1 MAYNKQTWRNN
12 ELPVIGQTPIN
23 AARLNHMEQGI
34 LDAHTGNLTTQE
46 RNKLAG
52 VEAGATVNSSD
63 ADLRNRATHTGIRPM
78 SSVDGLEGA
87 LSSKANA
94 ADVMTASER
103 TKLTGIE
110 DGATKN
116 VPATDADV
124 AAGTDEVSY
133 ITPKQ
138 LKTQIDNNPGPQGP
152 EGPQGPAGTG
162 VTILGSFDSPSELPP
177 TGDNGDAYL
186 VQGDLYVWAGTEWD
200 NVGTIQGPEGSPGDD
215 GVGINRIDVS
225 YVVSSASVT
234 TAPTSGWVTTLPTV
248 PKGQKLWTRMV
259 SVLTNGN
266 QTTAY
271 TSAVQGADGAPGS
284 AGVGVSNITKAY
296 NISAGGVTP
305 PESGWQPLPV
315 APTNDRPYMWTRN
328 TLSLTNGNTSN
339 SFSCARS
346 GTDGAPGQPGTNGVG
361 ISTATTAYQL
371 SASGTTAPT
380 GTWSSTPLV
389 QTSAL
394 PFLWAR
400 TTTRYTDSSETL
412 SYSVSRRGED
422 APEVG
427 NATTTVAGLVALADA
442 VDVVAG
448 TPGKAVT
455 TDVLKST
462 LDALP
467 VGEGEGNTISVAFTG
482 SWPAERPTQSAD
494 AVVLC
499 LDPTGTAEPPAWF
512 IEGKDTFA
520 GPTSA
525 TAQIYELAV
534 RDGWTAMFDP
544 AMATIVDG
552 EIVIPDLLGNLA
564 DPFKGQSGQ
573 GVINENGYGALA
585 SLTGTSVS
593 RLINGVHDG
602 VTPLHMMVAT
612 EFIPGPVEQAFFN
625 GGFDTNI
632 NPDITTYQRVHV
644 PGGSANLWVGRSG
657 ADGTVRGKEITPGKH
672 IFDVTWEGSDELFRV
687 DGQYIQRLYTRVAAR
702 TYNLRIGRNA
712 RAGQESTL
720 WQGGIGVILMRRDR
734 DEVAI
739 RRMRDLLIELGHI
752 EREKP
757 RFMPAPRICVLDR
770 QGVVRIAKGDVDS
783 VPDASFLSLTKGW
796 NLLTLLLIMGITPD
810 RQNEDLLDSTTVTI
824 EAGDFLWGVPSGTP
838 AGRFRVGDVVTLRE
852 LAYAAAVP
860 SDNDAP
866 LALARFGGAML
877 PGTDDPKARF
887 VGRMMELADS
897 WGWTRHRVEVPG
909 GGGFASAR
917 DAADLMFRI
926 ADHPVARE
934 IYGAWEH
941 DIVVQGGP
949 APRQWSEVKGLSWTP
964 GLRSEILVSKTGG
977 DGVEISHV
985 AGVWRDPSTGEE
997 FAIAVMGINRQDPG
1011 WRYQSPVVEATSRTD
1026 DWQSALEALRTG
1038 CAWINSSE
1046 NYRSGAV
1053 TRRTGK
1059 YDVTSLFTGAVRGTA
1074 TFGEPGIFL
1083 EVVGEHVHLS
1093 FYRVEV
1099 PGITFIS
1106 SEFIK
1111 DGLRPQNDEPGF
1123 LMRGDKAFPVLVR
1136 ASGSV
1141 VVDGG
1146 DVNYPPEPTTG
1157 RKYIHGKLIWPRR
1170 AYRASYPR
1178 LPGVP
1183 FETYV
1188 RTSSEEGGD

>member
-1 MAYNKQTWRNN
+1 
-12 ELPVIGQTPIN
+12 
-23 AARLNHMEQGI
+23 
-34 LDAHTGNLTTQE
+34 
-46 RNKLAG
+46 
-52 VEAGATVNSSD
+52 
-63 ADLRNRATHTGIRPM
+63 
-78 SSVDGLEGA
+78 
-87 LSSKANA
+87 
-94 ADVMTASER
+94 
-103 TKLTGIE
+103 
-110 DGATKN
+110 
-116 VPATDADV
+116 
-124 AAGTDEVSY
+124 
-133 ITPKQ
+133 
-138 LKTQIDNNPGPQGP
+138 
-152 EGPQGPAGTG
+152 
-162 VTILGSFDSPSELPP
+162 
-177 TGDNGDAYL
+177 
-186 VQGDLYVWAGTEWD
+186 
-200 NVGTIQGPEGSPGDD
+200 
-215 GVGINRIDVS
+215 
-225 YVVSSASVT
+225 
-234 TAPTSGWVTTLPTV
+234 
-248 PKGQKLWTRMV
+248 
-259 SVLTNGN
+259 
-266 QTTAY
+266 
-271 TSAVQGADGAPGS
+271 
-284 AGVGVSNITKAY
+284 
-296 NISAGGVTP
+296 
-305 PESGWQPLPV
+305 
-315 APTNDRPYMWTRN
+315 
-328 TLSLTNGNTSN
+328 
-339 SFSCARS
+339 
-346 GTDGAPGQPGTNGVG
+346 
-361 ISTATTAYQL
+361 
-371 SASGTTAPT
+371 
-380 GTWSSTPLV
+380 
-389 QTSAL
+389 
-394 PFLWAR
+394 
-400 TTTRYTDSSETL
+400 
-412 SYSVSRRGED
+412 
-422 APEVG
+422 
-427 NATTTVAGLVALADA
+427 
-442 VDVVAG
+442 
-448 TPGKAVT
+448 
-455 TDVLKST
+455 
-462 LDALP
+462 
-467 VGEGEGNTISVAFTG
+467 
-482 SWPAERPTQSAD
+482 
-494 AVVLC
+494 
-499 LDPTGTAEPPAWF
+499 
-512 IEGKDTFA
+512 
-520 GPTSA
+520 
-525 TAQIYELAV
+525 
-534 RDGWTAMFDP
+534 
-544 AMATIVDG
+544 
-552 EIVIPDLLGNLA
+552 
-564 DPFKGQSGQ
+564 
-573 GVINENGYGALA
+573 
-585 SLTGTSVS
+585 
-593 RLINGVHDG
+593 
-602 VTPLHMMVAT
+602 
-612 EFIPGPVEQAFFN
+612 
-625 GGFDTNI
+625 
-632 NPDITTYQRVHV
+632 
-644 PGGSANLWVGRSG
+644 
-657 ADGTVRGKEITPGKH
+657 
-672 IFDVTWEGSDELFRV
+672 
-687 DGQYIQRLYTRVAAR
+687 
-702 TYNLRIGRNA
+702 
-712 RAGQESTL
+712 
-720 WQGGIGVILMRRDR
+720 
-734 DEVAI
+734 
-739 RRMRDLLIELGHI
+739 MRDLLIELGHI

-897 WGWTRHRVEVPG
+897 WGWTRHRVEAPG

-934 IYGAWEH
+934 MYGAWEH

-985 AGVWRDPSTGEE
+985 AGVWCDPSTGEE

-1011 WRYQSPVVEATSRTD
+1011 WRNQSPVVEATSRTD

-1099 PGITFIS
+1099 PGITFLS
-1106 SEFIK
+1106 SGFIK